1 MENITTY
8 NPPQSGGRLSSAK
21 LRGITQI
28 AEEFEGLPEDVN
40 RFDLLKLV
48 KRAGPAA
55 GFSPRMIQLLEYYLL
70 FTKDCDWL
78 ADARPIV
85 YQSLSKTAMEFNV
98 SERQIQR
105 LEKELFSVGALTWN
119 DSGNHRRYGVRDEQS
134 GEIRFAYG
142 VDLSPLAH
150 LREVLVQRLE
160 EKRNLDE
167 AWMEAKRRISGYRG
181 QIRSLIAE
189 AAQIPSLERPTREAA
204 HYYEGIAVSIRTYMS
219 LTDLHSL
226 LEEHKKLY
234 AFILT
239 AIEAAEPADTTASI
253 SQEYTSTDD
262 SNVAHIYSTK
272 NNQSDKSDTS
282 SPQGRN
288 ASQGSVAASI
298 EKNSEDISRGKV
310 MKEDWIAELS
320 QEMGRISWKQVLA
333 ACSERFKA
341 HLPMT
346 GRTLD
351 WSDIVDAASDLLPTL
366 GISKAAWWE
375 ACGILGRHGAALCVV
390 IIDQKVQDPEHLV
403 RNPGG
408 YLRAMVGQ
416 AKKGQLNLHGSI
428 FGLLKRMEGK
438 FDA

>member
-1 MENITTY
+1 MENIITY
-8 NPPQSGGRLSSAK
+8 NPPQSGGRLSSPK

-119 DSGNHRRYGVRDEQS
+119 DSGNHRRYGVRDDQS

-142 VDLSPLAH
+142 VDLSPLAS

-160 EKRNLDE
+160 AKRNLDE

-189 AAQIPSLERPTREAA
+189 AAMISSLEDKNREAS
-204 HYYEGIAVSIRTYMS
+204 HYYEAIAISIRTYMS
-219 LTDLHSL
+219 LADLHSL

-234 AFILT
+234 AFILS
-239 AIEAAEPADTTASI
+239 AIEAAEPADVKASI

-262 SNVAHIYSTK
+262 SKVAHIYSTK
-272 NNQSDKSDTS
+272 NKQSDKSDTS
-282 SPQGRN
+282 SPQGKN
-288 ASQGSVAASI
+288 ASGGSVAEGIGDNPIDRASG
-298 EKNSEDISRGKV
+298 EHR
-310 MKEDWIAELS
+310 KEDWIAELS
-320 QEMGRISWKQVLA
+320 QEMGRISWKQVVA

-341 HLPMT
+341 QFPMN
-346 GRTLD
+346 GRPLEWT
-351 WSDIVDAASDLLPTL
+351 DIVEAAYELLPVL

-375 ACGILGRHGAALCVV
+375 ACGVLGRHGAALCVV
-390 IIDQKVQDPEHLV
+390 IIDRKAQDPDHLV

-408 YLRAMVGQ
+408 YLRAMVAQ
-416 AKKGQLNLHGSI
+416 SKKGELNLHGSI
-428 FGLLKRMEGK
+428 FGLLKRAEGS